1 VIFQPHRYTR
11 TQAFL
16 DQFAETLDLA
26 DLAILLEIYP
36 ASEKPIAGVSAS
48 LIAEKMQRG
57 KFIPN
62 FLEASEEII
71 AMAKPGDVILT
82 LGAGDVNSLAPIIA
96 QGLERRFET
105 PSSH

>member
-1 VIFQPHRYTR
+1 MKH
-11 TQAFL
+11 
-16 DQFAETLDLA
+16 
-26 DLAILLEIYP
+26 
-36 ASEKPIAGVSAS
+36 
-48 LIAEKMQRG
+48 G

-71 AMAKPGDVILT
+71 SMAKTGDVILT

-105 PSSH
+105 LPPQ